1 MDDRVADLLSRLSK
15 EDKITK
21 GDSLLSNDGKA
32 IDHLSMPQYQWYAA
46 ASEVSAKK
54 VWGLA

>member
-54 VWGLA
+54 V